1 MSEQD
6 QQLTFT
12 GSPTTIGTD
21 IFIQCVM
28 PIIKQVQQQPTANAQ
43 SVAQFYAGF
52 MAALSGCIAA
62 DFDKGIAVEILR
74 GTADRLERTDLPGE
88 EAVPH

>member
-21 IFIQCVM
+21 IFIQLVM
-28 PIIKQVQQQPTANAQ
+28 PIIKQVQKQPTANAQ
-43 SVAQFYAGF
+43 SVAQLYSGF
-52 MAALSGCIAA
+52 MAALVGCIVS
-62 DFDKGIAVEILR
+62 DFNKEVALNVLR
-74 GTADRLERTDLPGE
+74 GTADMLENTDFPGE